1 MSDIKLMN
9 DKIWVVTYYDI
20 AYGEREPTVTCFNNR
35 ENAVKY
41 YDCLLG
47 RNDVMGGYYII
58 SIDECEVY
66 TEFKIFE

>member
-1 MSDIKLMN
+1 MS

-20 AYGEREPTVTCFNNR
+20 AYGERQPTVTCFNNR

-41 YDCLLG
+41 YDYLLG